1 MIDLL
6 VIIVDE
12 DSNYVKQSEEFFKKF
27 FEMNHAALTVL
38 LIFSNQGKF
47 QRVTCGTID
56 SCEDFPNFSPFVN
69 GSDESEIR
77 NWIEEAIVYR
87 QLSLLPADT
96 IEYFYGKP
104 QKVKTASVSSEITIF
119 DESEYRELLNKKP
132 EKPSKLFCTV
142 LTQCGNY
149 EGEIGWFSDY
159 CYGVR
164 DYGTYKLEGFW
175 RFMDIPTG
183 FMKRITNGETFID
196 YFNKEG
202 ELVKNF
208 SKGDATRPWAFIRK
222 LGKYDMH
229 LYRVDDI
236 DILPYC
242 ELELKSGLKRQ
253 GEIIPITGKLDGLGS
268 EYYVNGDKYHG
279 QFKDG
284 AQHGMGTYYFANG
297 DIYHGGFKDGKF
309 HGKGLMM
316 WSYGDVY
323 EGDFVEGRRTGKG
336 IFQKEDGSVCV
347 GDFIDGK
354 QNGYGQEFLKDG
366 KVYVGPCGDIKDGEA
381 ILYFENGTIIVF
393 EWKEGKQSEQFR
405 KFLPS
410 GEIILGTL
418 NNGKDSNELHVTD
431 DYIKLFS
438 SRKTMLE
445 ENSQEYTGLTRNA
458 ICLCGSGKMY
468 KNCHGKNKI

>member
-12 DSNYVKQSEEFFKKF
+12 DCNYVKQSEEFFKKF
-27 FEMNHAALTVL
+27 FEINHAALTVL

-56 SCEDFPNFSPFVN
+56 SCEDFPNFSLFVN
-69 GSDESEIR
+69 GSDESEIS
-77 NWIEEAIVYR
+77 NWIEEAMVYR

-104 QKVKTASVSSEITIF
+104 QKVKTASVSSELTVF
-119 DESEYRELLNKKP
+119 DKSEYRELLNKKP

-142 LTQCGNY
+142 LTQYGNY

-159 CYGVR
+159 CYGIR

-202 ELVKNF
+202 ELVKSF
-208 SKGDATRPWAFIRK
+208 SKKEAKRPSSFIRK
-222 LGKYDMH
+222 LRKFDMH
-229 LYRVDDI
+229 IYQVDDI

-253 GEIIPITGKLDGLGS
+253 GEIKLFTGKLNGLGS
-268 EYYVNGDKYHG
+268 EYYSNGDKYHG
-279 QFKDG
+279 QFKDSN
-284 AQHGMGTYYFANG
+284 QHGIGTYYFANG
-297 DIYHGGFKDGKF
+297 DIYHGSFKDNKF
-309 HGKGLMM
+309 HGKGLMI
-316 WSYGDVY
+316 WSDGDIY
-323 EGDFVEGRRTGKG
+323 EGDFIEGKRTGSG
-336 IFQKEDGSVCV
+336 VLQKSNGDVYV

-354 QNGYGQEFLKDG
+354 STGYGREFFQDG
-366 KVYVGPCGDIKDGEA
+366 RIYVGPYGDMKVGEA
-381 ILYFENGTIIVF
+381 TIYFENGTIIVF
-393 EWKEGKQSEQFR
+393 DWKEGKKSEQFR

-410 GEIILGTL
+410 GEIIFGTL
-418 NNGKDSNELHVTD
+418 NNGKQSNKLHEI
-431 DYIKLFS
+431 YSNIEQFS
-438 SRKTMLE
+438 SRNNVPE
-445 ENSQEYTGLTRNA
+445 ENSQEYTGLTRND

>member
-12 DSNYVKQSEEFFKKF
+12 DCNYVKQSEEFFKKF
-27 FEMNHAALTVL
+27 FEINHAALTVL

-56 SCEDFPNFSPFVN
+56 SCEDFPNFSLFVN

-104 QKVKTASVSSEITIF
+104 QKVKTASVSSELTVF
-119 DESEYRELLNKKP
+119 DKSEYRELLNKKP

-159 CYGVR
+159 CYGIR

-208 SKGDATRPWAFIRK
+208 SKGEAKRVGFLFRK
-222 LGKYDMH
+222 LGKFDM
-229 LYRVDDI
+229 YVYQMDDL
-236 DILPYC
+236 DTLPYC
-242 ELELKSGLKRQ
+242 EVEYKNGLKRQ
-253 GEIIPITGKLDGLGS
+253 GEIKLFTGKLNGLGS
-268 EYYVNGDKYHG
+268 EYYSNGDKYHG
-279 QFKDG
+279 QFKDSN
-284 AQHGMGTYYFANG
+284 QHGIGTYYFANG
-297 DIYHGGFKDGKF
+297 DIYHGNFKDNKF
-309 HGKGLMM
+309 HGKGLMI
-316 WSYGDVY
+316 WSDGDIY
-323 EGDFVEGRRTGKG
+323 EGDFIEGKRTGSG
-336 IFQKEDGSVCV
+336 VLQKSNGNVYV

-354 QNGYGQEFLKDG
+354 STGYGREFFQDG
-366 KVYVGPCGDIKDGEA
+366 RIYVGPYGDMKDGEA
-381 ILYFENGTIIVF
+381 TIYFENGTIIVF
-393 EWKEGKQSEQFR
+393 DWKEGKKSEQFR

-410 GEIILGTL
+410 GEIIFGTL
-418 NNGKDSNELHVTD
+418 NNGKQSNKLHEIYSD
-431 DYIKLFS
+431 MEQFS
-438 SRKTMLE
+438 SRNNVLE
-445 ENSQEYTGLTRNA
+445 ENSQEYTGLTRND